1 MKCIIADDSKIIRM
15 VLSKIFNNLGFSV
28 LEAED
33 GEEVLT
39 LCEKEE
45 PSLIIMD
52 WRLPIIDGIDVLYK
66 IRGEYKFRQ
75 PRIIFCSS
83 MIEPDRIR
91 EALDGGADD
100 YLMKPFDEEIIVSKL
115 KILGMIKE

>member
-1 MKCIIADDSKIIRM
+1 
-15 VLSKIFNNLGFSV
+15 
-28 LEAED
+28 
-33 GEEVLT
+33 
-39 LCEKEE
+39 
-45 PSLIIMD
+45 
-52 WRLPIIDGIDVLYK
+52 
-66 IRGEYKFRQ
+66 
-75 PRIIFCSS
+75 

>member
-1 MKCIIADDSKIIRM
+1 M
-15 VLSKIFNNLGFSV
+15 VLSKIFSNLGFEV

-33 GEEVLT
+33 GEEVIELAQ
-39 LCEKEE
+39 KNE
-45 PSLIIMD
+45 PDLIIMD

-66 IRGEYKFRQ
+66 IRNDMSIRQ

-83 MIEPDRIR
+83 LIEADKIK

-115 KILGMIKE
+115 MILGMIKE